1 MLRFGML
8 RQDHLEHDGVT
19 LRVALVTGAS
29 SGIGRAVAIGLGK
42 RHYRVAVVARR
53 RDRLEEAARELES
66 SGGEALVA
74 SADVADRAQV
84 EAAIDAV
91 QQRWGRL
98 DVLIN
103 NAGYGVFGSV
113 EECLPEDFEH
123 QMEVNYL
130 SVVYA
135 VKAVLPLMRRQNHGV
150 IINVSSISG
159 KATSP
164 YDAAYCAS
172 KFALSAFT
180 SILRMELAGT
190 KISVCLVS
198 PGYTRTEWN
207 AAVVQRRPYAVRTPL
222 HPMPPEQVASAIVD
236 CAERPRREMLI
247 PRILVVPVWLQ
258 ALLPGLYERLQTRYR
273 M

>member
-1 MLRFGML
+1 MPRLGTPRE
-8 RQDHLEHDGVT
+8 DHLEHDDSSS
-19 LRVALVTGAS
+19 RVALITGAS
-29 SGIGRAVAIGLGK
+29 SGIGRALAVQLGRK
-42 RHYRVAVVARR
+42 HYRVALVARR
-53 RDRLEEAARELES
+53 RDRLMEAAREAERG
-66 SGGEALVA
+66 GGEALIA
-74 SADVADRAQV
+74 PADVTDRAQI
-84 EAAIDAV
+84 EAV
-91 QQRWGRL
+91 VGMVLQRWGRL
-98 DVLIN
+98 DVLVN
-103 NAGYGVFGSV
+103 NAGSGVFGSV

-130 SVVYA
+130 AVVYA
-135 VKAVLPLMRRQNHGV
+135 VKAVLPLMRRQNRGV

-180 SILRMELAGT
+180 SVLRMELAGT

-222 HPMPPEQVASAIVD
+222 HPMPPEQVAIAIVD

-247 PRILVVPVWLQ
+247 PRILVLPVWLQ